1 LKIEGQNYK
10 IMNLNDAEEFLQQYD
25 KDSKLFF
32 YIQVIVKL
40 FKIDKIEPEK
50 LNTMLSRGTNIDV
63 NYETENK
70 ENVLFKVIQAYF
82 HGFMYLFLF

>member
-1 LKIEGQNYK
+1 
-10 IMNLNDAEEFLQQYD
+10 MQQYD

-50 LNTMLSRGTNIDV
+50 LNTLLSRGTNINI
-63 NYETENK
+63 NYETEKK
-70 ENVLFKVIQAYF
+70 ENVLFKVIKAYF
-82 HGFMYLFLF
+82 HGFMYLFYFNFK